1 MDATTITTETTGN
14 FGIIMLE
21 WWDNRTGKQLLD
33 EVLPLLNGDGVH
45 VYHPS
50 VLDASPYYNGEYQ
63 GEMEL
68 WFSFYAPSVEAWG
81 DVIDSIRGKGIRVKE
96 GEYGAPQS
104 IATADSDTMFG
115 WLYDWERLGYD
126 ED

>member
-1 MDATTITTETTGN
+1 MEATTTTDN

-33 EVLPLLNGDGVH
+33 EVLPLLTGDGVH
-45 VYHPS
+45 LFHPS
-50 VLDASPYYNGEYQ
+50 VLDASPYMGGEFQ

-68 WFSFYAPSVEAWG
+68 WFSFYAPSVEAWN
-81 DVIDSIRGKGIRVKE
+81 DVIDSIRAKGIRVKE

-104 IATADSDTMFG
+104 IATADSDTMFA
-115 WLYDWERLGYD
+115 WYTDWERLGFTSD
-126 ED
+126 